1 MTLALKL
8 LCRVVRRRVN
18 AGEALESVLA
28 DYPRLTAAEKDT
40 VREHIRQSGA
50 ERNKRTGRQM
60 PAGPSAVMPDRPF

>member
-8 LCRVVRRRVN
+8 LCRVVN

-40 VREHIRQSGA
+40 VREHIRQS
-50 ERNKRTGRQM
+50 
-60 PAGPSAVMPDRPF
+60 